1 MNKEEKEYYLNIINI
16 QSGLLEAYAQKN
28 TNKMIF
34 LQKELERQQ
43 KSKYQDFITEKALER
58 KEKLK
63 RIDNLLTEIKAVIK
77 DL

>member
-16 QSGLLEAYAQKN
+16 QNGLLEAYAQKN

-63 RIDNLLTEIKAVIK
+63 RVDNLLTEIKAVVK